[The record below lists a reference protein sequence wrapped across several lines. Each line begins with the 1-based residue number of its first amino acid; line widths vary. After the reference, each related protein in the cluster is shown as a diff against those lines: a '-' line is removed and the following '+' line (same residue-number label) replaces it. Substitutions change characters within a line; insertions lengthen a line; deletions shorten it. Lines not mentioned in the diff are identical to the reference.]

1 LVFRQ
6 QASTSFKSYFIVDA
20 QALSSMIKEKLDN
33 ADIKVSL
40 LETFFESS
48 EFVSRNEFKVFTER
62 LLENTA
68 VEAFGWAPLV
78 KNSGKISFEKDSL
91 KAAGRNNYIK
101 EFTADR
107 SLVKAG
113 ERKEYY
119 PALYIEPFASYGFFM
134 GVDVLTAE
142 KIKEACLFAG
152 QTGKNAATGA
162 MLLKNSENKM
172 KGFILVA
179 HVNKTGG
186 ASTEGFTG
194 AFISVDKL
202 VYNSINGLTREDLG
216 LKIVDTTGTKEE
228 IVYSDDTEYR
238 DTFFH
243 KILHLF
249 LYPETPVY
257 ENNFSFDGR
266 NFKVIISPA
275 YKYLHKNH
283 PKAYQYVLLIG
294 LLFTFLVAN
303 NVSLLAN
310 SEKNAAVL
318 AQKMS
323 VDLNKKI
330 KELDCFF
337 EAGMDMMFIMDFN
350 GNIVKVNGVLEKALG
365 IKTEIILK
373 GKFFDLLHPDDKE
386 KAIKTVSAIKDKKTS
401 IEAVDRFLLSD
412 NSFRWFE
419 WRGVA
424 DAGIIYGIARD
435 ITEKKDDEEK
445 LRASENRFR
454 TLAETAPIVI
464 YTTDAEGKCNYVNS
478 LWKKI
483 TGLTDEEAYADG
495 WTKTVLDEEKE
506 LLAKNWINVQANSS
520 NSGIEFRMKNKNGKT
535 TWVYGSAA
543 PIIGANGTIQGFVGA
558 NIDITE
564 IKNLEKQR
572 KETEERLGIAI
583 KNLPVVISM
592 ITTDWVFR
600 LSEGMGLASIGLTPG
615 QVVGMNAKEMYK
627 DLPDII
633 NAIERSFKGEEVEE
647 VLELNGQIFKTFLT
661 PARNDDGIITGSVNV
676 AVNITESAKIQKEKD
691 RMFAELE
698 KKNAE
703 MERFIYTVSHDLRN
717 PLVTIL
723 GFAGM
728 VKKALKED
736 NFELAVDSS
745 NYIESAAHSMN
756 DLIRDLLEISRI
768 GRIVNAATEEP
779 MRVLAQEA
787 FKLNEKQMQENNI
800 KIINEIGENI
810 VVNVDKK
817 RMIEAFYNLISNAV
831 KFRTKTGNPYIKAG
845 VLKDPVNGTVFF
857 IEDNGIGI
865 DKKYQHRIFTL
876 FERLDQEIEGT
887 GIGLPIVKRII
898 ELHGGR
904 LWLESEGEGKGS
916 RFCFTINTEPPA
928 V

>member
-1 LVFRQ
+1 
-6 QASTSFKSYFIVDA
+6 
-20 QALSSMIKEKLDN
+20 
-33 ADIKVSL
+33 
-40 LETFFESS
+40 
-48 EFVSRNEFKVFTER
+48 
-62 LLENTA
+62 
-68 VEAFGWAPLV
+68 
-78 KNSGKISFEKDSL
+78 
-91 KAAGRNNYIK
+91 
-101 EFTADR
+101 
-107 SLVKAG
+107 
-113 ERKEYY
+113 
-119 PALYIEPFASYGFFM
+119 
-134 GVDVLTAE
+134 
-142 KIKEACLFAG
+142 
-152 QTGKNAATGA
+152 
-162 MLLKNSENKM
+162 
-172 KGFILVA
+172 
-179 HVNKTGG
+179 
-186 ASTEGFTG
+186 
-194 AFISVDKL
+194 FISVDKL
-202 VYNSINGLTREDLG
+202 VYNSINGLPREDFG
-216 LKIVDTTGTKEE
+216 LKITDITGVKEE
-228 IVYSDDTEYR
+228 IVYSDNTGYR

-243 KILHLF
+243 KMLHFF
-249 LYPETPVY
+249 LYPGSPVY

-266 NFKVIISPA
+266 KFKVIISPTVE
-275 YKYLHKNH
+275 YLHKNH

-294 LLFTFLVAN
+294 LLFTFLIAN
-303 NVSLLAN
+303 NVSLLSNA
-310 SEKNAAVL
+310 EKNAAVL

-323 VDLNKKI
+323 VDLNKKV

-454 TLAETAPIVI
+454 TLAETAPIAI

-520 NSGIEFRMKNKNGKT
+520 NSGIEFRMKNKNGQT

-543 PIIGANGTIQGFVGA
+543 PIIDANGVIQGFVGA

-592 ITTDWVFR
+592 ITTDWIFR
-600 LSEGMGLASIGLTPG
+600 LSEGMGLASIGLKPG
-615 QVVGMNAKEMYK
+615 QVVSMNAREMYK
-627 DLPDII
+627 DLPDLIS
-633 NAIERSFKGEEVEE
+633 AIERSFKGEEVEE
-647 VLELNGQIFKTFLT
+647 VLELSGQIFKTFLT
-661 PARNDDGIITGSVNV
+661 PARDSSGMITGSVNV

-691 RMFAELE
+691 RMFNELE

-787 FKLNEKQMQENNI
+787 FKLNEKQIQENGI
-800 KIINEIGENI
+800 KVINEIDENI

-845 VLKDPVNGTVFF
+845 
-857 IEDNGIGI
+857 
-865 DKKYQHRIFTL
+865 
-876 FERLDQEIEGT
+876 
-887 GIGLPIVKRII
+887 
-898 ELHGGR
+898 
-904 LWLESEGEGKGS
+904 
-916 RFCFTINTEPPA
+916 
-928 V
+928 